1 MAIRKED
8 RMEDTPEVNA
18 LKKELVIVRKE
29 NDNRRRENI
38 KLRTALAQLP
48 PHQIIELLLEE
59 D

>member
-1 MAIRKED
+1 
-8 RMEDTPEVNA
+8 MEDTPEVNA